1 MDPHTQ
7 RAEAERWL
15 GIAAKLLTARD
26 FLGSKTFAIRARE
39 ADPNNAVS
47 DQILA
52 VVDTVLAGEKRVN
65 SNQQPDWYAVLQL
78 PRLVRDPEL
87 IADHYRRLVLCL
99 NPERNRFP
107 FADYAL
113 QMVMDAWS
121 VLSDPTKKWLFDNEL
136 ALYLQQGEPVVSAA
150 AAAAVGGSASGSAAA
165 AVAAGG
171 GGNSGGSQLNTFQ
184 FFQPQPLPPQQ
195 QPPQQQQQQ
204 PQQHHQQHHHQQQ
217 PMWQQQQQHQ
227 QQQQQQ
233 QINQREFMPLPIQ
246 PQQQQQQ
253 PQQQQQQPQQLRPQ
267 WQMRDPTPS
276 KGGGGGGGGERNK
289 GVMNGIGI
297 GARVTTTASP
307 MIPTQTTPRQVP
319 PFRPPSPPLPPVSAA
334 RVSPPLPSVS
344 AVRVAVPTAIPIVDG
359 NAGNAPTSANVISNS
374 VNDNNNND
382 SNINGAGT
390 NAAAA
395 ANNNEN
401 NHEHVVEEDDD
412 DEDDDVVED
421 VESFWTACPYC
432 FYIFEYPK
440 VYQECTLRC
449 QNCRKGF
456 HAVQIPNPPPIS
468 PANNAGGGKEK
479 EKEKEKG
486 KDNSFCCW
494 GFFPLGFS
502 ITAWKKQN
510 QGGNLNGASNW
521 MPFSPMFTCP
531 VENGGK
537 GFQWFD
543 NNDGNA
549 NVGPKNVVTKN
560 TPRVY
565 IDDDDI
571 LELSEPSDLDSSDG
585 DWRTYNQEKNKTK
598 TKNKKRRGRS
608 GVQRRGRPR
617 RGAVL
622 NQVKQNVASGGGVS
636 VGGDHLEDG
645 SEGQVVIG
653 LTADRSDTG
662 KTVTA
667 SVTRKQTRRSKKDVG
682 RLDLN
687 VEFNNDGEEHAPTV
701 SAVNGEED
709 GIENIAFF
717 EGLDEFLSTLPI
729 LNVGGDEKAKP
740 S

>member
-136 ALYLQQGEPVVSAA
+136 ALGYEWDWNWGES
-150 AAAAVGGSASGSAAA
+150 
-165 AVAAGG
+165 
-171 GGNSGGSQLNTFQ
+171 
-184 FFQPQPLPPQQ
+184 
-195 QPPQQQQQQ
+195 
-204 PQQHHQQHHHQQQ
+204 
-217 PMWQQQQQHQ
+217 
-227 QQQQQQ
+227 
-233 QINQREFMPLPIQ
+233 
-246 PQQQQQQ
+246 
-253 PQQQQQQPQQLRPQ
+253 
-267 WQMRDPTPS
+267 
-276 KGGGGGGGGERNK
+276 
-289 GVMNGIGI
+289 
-297 GARVTTTASP
+297 
-307 MIPTQTTPRQVP
+307 
-319 PFRPPSPPLPPVSAA
+319 
-334 RVSPPLPSVS
+334 
-344 AVRVAVPTAIPIVDG
+344 
-359 NAGNAPTSANVISNS
+359 
-374 VNDNNNND
+374 NNNCISDDTDANY
-382 SNINGAGT
+382 SSTSSTIPATITATSTRIRGT
-390 NAAAA
+390 SIAA
-395 ANNNEN
+395 
-401 NHEHVVEEDDD
+401 
-412 DEDDDVVED
+412 
-421 VESFWTACPYC
+421 TAVC
-432 FYIFEYPK
+432 I
-440 VYQECTLRC
+440 
-449 QNCRKGF
+449 G
-456 HAVQIPNPPPIS
+456 
-468 PANNAGGGKEK
+468 
-479 EKEKEKG
+479 
-486 KDNSFCCW
+486 
-494 GFFPLGFS
+494 GFS

-571 LELSEPSDLDSSDG
+571 LELSEPSDLDSSD
-585 DWRTYNQEKNKTK
+585 
-598 TKNKKRRGRS
+598 
-608 GVQRRGRPR
+608 
-617 RGAVL
+617 
-622 NQVKQNVASGGGVS
+622 ASGGGVS

-701 SAVNGEED
+701 ASLDVCRAARISLKLFPGCHYLREQVILQSSFELDHSSGCFTCLLET
-709 GIENIAFF
+709 GVYWLAMTVVIALKFHSCLCMASNEYSTGAKTESSTGVGRN
-717 EGLDEFLSTLPI
+717 EGKEGSGSVTW
-729 LNVGGDEKAKP
+729 
-740 S
+740 

>member
-136 ALYLQQGEPVVSAA
+136 ALYLQQGEPVV
-150 AAAAVGGSASGSAAA
+150 
-165 AVAAGG
+165 
-171 GGNSGGSQLNTFQ
+171 
-184 FFQPQPLPPQQ
+184 
-195 QPPQQQQQQ
+195 
-204 PQQHHQQHHHQQQ
+204 
-217 PMWQQQQQHQ
+217 
-227 QQQQQQ
+227 
-233 QINQREFMPLPIQ
+233 R
-246 PQQQQQQ
+246 
-253 PQQQQQQPQQLRPQ
+253 
-267 WQMRDPTPS
+267 
-276 KGGGGGGGGERNK
+276 
-289 GVMNGIGI
+289 VMNGIGI

-307 MIPTQTTPRQVP
+307 IIPTQTTPRQVP

-344 AVRVAVPTAIPIVDG
+344 AARVSVPTAIPIVDG
-359 NAGNAPTSANVISNS
+359 
-374 VNDNNNND
+374 
-382 SNINGAGT
+382 
-390 NAAAA
+390 
-395 ANNNEN
+395 
-401 NHEHVVEEDDD
+401 
-412 DEDDDVVED
+412 
-421 VESFWTACPYC
+421 
-432 FYIFEYPK
+432 
-440 VYQECTLRC
+440 
-449 QNCRKGF
+449 
-456 HAVQIPNPPPIS
+456 
-468 PANNAGGGKEK
+468 
-479 EKEKEKG
+479 
-486 KDNSFCCW
+486 
-494 GFFPLGFS
+494 FS
-502 ITAWKKQN
+502 MTAWKKQN
-510 QGGNLNGASNW
+510 QVGNLNGASNW
-521 MPFSPMFTCP
+521 VPFSPMFTCP
-531 VENGGK
+531 VEDGGK
-537 GFQWFD
+537 DFQWFD

-571 LELSEPSDLDSSDG
+571 LELSEPSDLDSSD
-585 DWRTYNQEKNKTK
+585 
-598 TKNKKRRGRS
+598 
-608 GVQRRGRPR
+608 
-617 RGAVL
+617 
-622 NQVKQNVASGGGVS
+622 ASGGGVS

-653 LTADRSDTG
+653 LAADRSDTG

-667 SVTRKQTRRSKKDVG
+667 SIPRKQTRRSKKDVG